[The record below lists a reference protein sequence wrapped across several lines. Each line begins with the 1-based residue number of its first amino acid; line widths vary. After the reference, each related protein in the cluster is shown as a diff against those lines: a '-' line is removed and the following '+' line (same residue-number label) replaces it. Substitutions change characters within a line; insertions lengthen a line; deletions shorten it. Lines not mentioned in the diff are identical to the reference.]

1 MTGFHKSVLLLG
13 SGEFSEELVSAF
25 HRLGVEVHTADS
37 AVAKDPEGLRAVVD
51 THRPDFILPM
61 IEDIATETLAEL
73 EESGTCAVIPS
84 AKGCELTFERNTLR
98 QIASQELGLPTTA
111 YRFAKTRESFEQAV
125 GELEFPCIVKPAT
138 YSAGRGHTV
147 VRTSEDVS
155 IAWANA
161 HGDSDGAMVERF
173 VDFDFEIT
181 LLAVR
186 SIDQNTGKL
195 ATWFCEPIGHLNRDG
210 RLVESWQPIA
220 MSSAAHD
227 NARSMAARI
236 SNALGGRGVFAV
248 EMFVSGD
255 DVYFSG
261 VTPRP
266 HDVGTVTLSSQRFS
280 QYDLHARAVLGL
292 PIDTTLVSPGACTMI
307 YDPVTDL
314 AGALSI
320 AEADVRL
327 YPQERGMVLVTSE
340 TVESARDRATQSAK
354 AAVSRMP
361 GVSRRIG

>member
-1 MTGFHKSVLLLG
+1 MPGSHKSVLLLG
-13 SGEFSEELVSAF
+13 SNEFSEELVSAF
-25 HRLGVEVHTADS
+25 QRLGVEVHTADS
-37 AVAKDPEGLRAVVD
+37 AVAQDGARLRAVVD
-51 THRPDFILPM
+51 KHQPDFVLPM

-73 EESGTCAVIPS
+73 EEAGTCAVVPS
-84 AKGCELTFERNTLR
+84 AKGCELTLERNTLR
-98 QIASQELGLPTTA
+98 RTASQELGLPTTA
-111 YRFAKTRESFEQAV
+111 YRFVNSRESFEDAV

-138 YSAGRGHTV
+138 YSEGRGHTV
-147 VRTSEDVS
+147 VRTPED
-155 IAWANA
+155 IDTAWANA
-161 HGDSDGAMVERF
+161 HGESDGAMVERF

-186 SIDQNTGKL
+186 SIDQATGKL

-220 MSSAAHD
+220 MSNAALD

-236 SNALGGRGVFAV
+236 SHALGGRGVFAV

-266 HDVGTVTLSSQRFS
+266 HDVGTVTLGSQRFS

-292 PIDTTLVSPGACTMI
+292 PIDTTLVSPGACTML

-314 AGALSI
+314 AGAL
-320 AEADVRL
+320 AVPEADVRL
-327 YPQERGMVLVTSE
+327 YPQERGMVLVTAE
-340 TVESARDRATQSAK
+340 TVESARDRAIQSAK
-354 AAVSRMP
+354 AAVSR
-361 GVSRRIG
+361 RIG